1 MIRRTNRIPISTWV
15 SFSAMGLGVF
25 MAILDIQV
33 VATSLPKIREAIDIP
48 PDRMSWIQTAYLIA
62 EVISIPLTGWL
73 DPCAH
78 HTRPGRDRDRDLHHR
93 IGVVGAKR
101 GNYTAL

>member
-1 MIRRTNRIPISTWV
+1 
-15 SFSAMGLGVF
+15 MGLGVF

-78 HTRPGRDRDRDLHHR
+78 HARPVCDRDRDLTIASALWAQR
-93 IGVVGAKR
+93 EKLYGVITRYFLGDQAMLV
-101 GNYTAL
+101 YI